1 MKSIYESIMD
11 VDDNIDNMN
20 LYDILSARNKK
31 EYNDRSNNVYNIL
44 KKYPAKVSNK
54 KYDWVDQKTD
64 LKPRKWY
71 VNITNSSD
79 GPVFDFYIKGWGE
92 FIRIYYNVLSGIQ
105 LHQRPNTGSLLSM
118 STFKIPKQLEGWMNK
133 IYGEYEE
140 VI

>member
-11 VDDNIDNMN
+11 VDSNIDNMN
-20 LYDILSARNKK
+20 LYDILHARNKK

-71 VNITNSSD
+71 VNITNNSD
-79 GPVFDFYIKGWGE
+79 GPIFDFYIKGWGE
-92 FIRIYYNVLSGIQ
+92 FIRIYYNAVSGVQ
-105 LHQRPNTGSLLSM
+105 LQQKLNTDSLLSM